1 MKTLHSINAVAK
13 KQFGSH
19 KHASLV
25 IYGSVLFLAPQLGS
39 GGGKEWANAMQKCH
53 LIPLVLYLPK
63 LWDATLK
70 SLFRIFKTKRK
81 SAVGSI
87 IMYLACLPDSDSV
100 NGATGISKLVH
111 RTFWALCSGG
121 VKSVKP
127 RKKKANFCSDNK
139 VVAKCYSLVKSR
151 THLSSTSFS
160 NSVVAEVI
168 PSPPPALLWLCRQ
181 CVLFRKCWQPM
192 QQQCLVLEVQA
203 KPGWGQEVA
212 GSISLFLWR

>member
-127 RKKKANFCSDNK
+127 RKKRLISVQIIKLLLNAIVLSRA
-139 VVAKCYSLVKSR
+139 VHIYPQQASL
-151 THLSSTSFS
+151 
-160 NSVVAEVI
+160 I
-168 PSPPPALLWLCRQ
+168 QLWLR
-181 CVLFRKCWQPM
+181 
-192 QQQCLVLEVQA
+192 
-203 KPGWGQEVA
+203 
-212 GSISLFLWR
+212 